1 MKTGVSII
9 TCTKRR
15 NCMDTLFRN
24 YARQEHPHKELIVIL
39 NHPNLRI
46 SEYELA
52 ARRFPNVRIVSVPDS
67 VSLGACLNLGVKL
80 AKHPLIAKF
89 DDDDYY
95 APRYLTDSVRILR
108 QTKADIVG
116 KRAHYMQLS
125 GEPRLLFRYPAM
137 AGRYVPLVQG
147 ATLLVRRRV
156 FKQVRFPDR
165 SRGEC
170 VRFCAS
176 CRAKGFKI
184 YAGSP
189 RHFLAIRQRNSKDHT
204 WIVSDK
210 ALLKRNVRLLEVD
223 DARQFVGGT

>member
-15 NCMDTLFRN
+15 IGMDTLFRN
-24 YARQEHPHKELIVIL
+24 YSRQEHPHKELIVIL
-39 NHPNLRI
+39 NHPSLRL

-52 ARRFPNVRIVSVPDS
+52 ARRFPNVRIVSVPGS

-95 APRYLTDSVRILR
+95 APRYLTDGVRTLHKT
-108 QTKADIVG
+108 QADIVG

-137 AGRYVPLVQG
+137 TCRYVPLVQG
-147 ATLLVRRRV
+147 ATLLVRRQV
-156 FKQVRFPDR
+156 FKRVRFPDR
-165 SRGEC
+165 NRGEC
-170 VRFCAS
+170 VQFCTS
-176 CRAKGFKI
+176 CLAKGYKI